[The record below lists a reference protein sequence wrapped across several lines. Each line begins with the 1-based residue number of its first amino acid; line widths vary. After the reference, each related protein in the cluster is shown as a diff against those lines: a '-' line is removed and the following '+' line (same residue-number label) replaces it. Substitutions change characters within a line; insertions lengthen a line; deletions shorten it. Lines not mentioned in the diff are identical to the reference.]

1 MKKTK
6 RITLAA
12 MLLSVMMILGY
23 IESLFPVIVGVP
35 GIKIGLSN
43 SVLML
48 SLYWLGIPFSFMLML
63 GKVVLTAFTFGS
75 LQSMQYAL
83 AGGLLSML
91 VMIAAM
97 KFLPS
102 ATTIGV
108 GVLGAVFHNVG
119 QMTVAILQL
128 QTGVLVYYL
137 AILMVVGILTGTLTG
152 YIARGLID
160 RLPKRLFV

>member
-97 KFLPS
+97 KLLPS

-108 GVLGAVFHNVG
+108 GVLGACFIIG

-137 AILMVVGILTGTLTG
+137 AILMVVGI
-152 YIARGLID
+152 
-160 RLPKRLFV
+160 